1 MAASLLTARLSSM
14 NLLLTVLLLHVTSI
28 DGHGY
33 LKTPRSRN
41 LHAYLE
47 RDWEDG
53 GGNSPYPEDCTFLFR
68 DVYGVSLL
76 FFVESAC
83 FDDDGPVIYPE
94 PFIHVYVRN

>member
-1 MAASLLTARLSSM
+1 MAASLPTASSM
-14 NLLLTVLLLHVTSI
+14 NLLLTVLLLPLTSI
-28 DGHGY
+28 HGHGY

-68 DVYGVSLL
+68 HVYGVSL
-76 FFVESAC
+76 FVFLSV
-83 FDDDGPVIYPE
+83 FGDDGPVIYPE
-94 PFIHVYVRN
+94 PSIHVHVRN

>member
-68 DVYGVSLL
+68 DVYGCIS
-76 FFVESAC
+76 FVFCGVCLCLTMMAL
-83 FDDDGPVIYPE
+83 
-94 PFIHVYVRN
+94 